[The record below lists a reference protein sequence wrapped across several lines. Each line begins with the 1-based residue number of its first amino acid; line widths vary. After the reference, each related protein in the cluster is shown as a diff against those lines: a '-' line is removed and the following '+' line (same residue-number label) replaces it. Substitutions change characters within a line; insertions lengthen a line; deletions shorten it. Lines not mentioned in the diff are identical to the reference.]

1 MNILF
6 YGGCYWGMFEY
17 IGALRY
23 IKEQNI
29 NFDKVYGLSA
39 GSAIALC
46 LLLGI
51 DVEKLLIFMDKTLCE
66 NKNSSMTE
74 IQIIGCRYV
83 LSNNPNAY
91 KLLHKKLYIGV
102 TDKKGFHFKTSF
114 KSNEDLASI
123 LICGGSIPLL
133 SSWKTEKTQIDGCIA
148 FDNNLVPENTIV
160 ISPTAPLPLSA
171 IHPPKWLQYILR
183 EHGYNMGRHYIQ
195 CKNKNVNKNTLSDPK
210 IIQICVLIYENI
222 CVFEPKTESVLCLA

>member
-6 YGGCYWGMFEY
+6 YGGCYWGFFEY

-29 NFDKVYGLSA
+29 KFNKVYGISS

-46 LLLGI
+46 FLLGI
-51 DVEKLLIFMDKTLCE
+51 NVEKLLIFMEKTMIE

-74 IQIIGCRYV
+74 IQILGCRYV
-83 LSNNPNAY
+83 LSNNPSAY
-91 KLLHKKLYIGV
+91 KLLHKKLYVGV

-133 SSWKTEKTQIDGCIA
+133 SSWKTEKTKIDGGIA
-148 FDNNLVPENTIV
+148 FNIVPENTIV

-171 IHPPKWLQYILR
+171 IHPPKWLQYILI

-195 CKNKNVNKNTLSDPK
+195 CKNTNVNKNKLSDPK
-210 IIQICVLIYENI
+210 IIQLCILIYENI
-222 CVFEPKTESVLCLA
+222 CLFEQKSVSDLCLT